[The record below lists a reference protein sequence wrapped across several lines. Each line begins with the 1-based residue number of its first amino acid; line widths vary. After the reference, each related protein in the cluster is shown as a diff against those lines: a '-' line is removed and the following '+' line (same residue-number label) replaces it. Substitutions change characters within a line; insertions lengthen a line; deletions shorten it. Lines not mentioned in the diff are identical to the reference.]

1 MLMWGLGDA
10 YVQAHMYVFACMVFN
25 LDLFMC
31 LVYLHVSM
39 CTMCVPGAFRD
50 QKRVSDPLEPRSGV
64 MDCCVMQH
72 VGARN

>member
-1 MLMWGLGDA
+1 
-10 YVQAHMYVFACMVFN
+10 MYVLVCVVLN

-39 CTMCVPGAFRD
+39 CTMYVPGAFRD

-64 MDCCVMQH
+64 MDYCVKQH